1 MQNHVMNAWPHRAA
15 SASHPLVVTVA
26 VFVLLGCTTIA
37 RYDQVA
43 IQRGERT
50 QISDAGEEG
59 GLREVIPDRA
69 HLVIQVRPMAA
80 QRPSLMLIT

>member
-15 SASHPLVVTVA
+15 SAIHPLVVTVA
-26 VFVLLGCTTIA
+26 VFVLLVCTTIA

-50 QISDAGEEG
+50 QISDAGEER

-80 QRPSLMLIT
+80 QRPSLMLMT

>member
-80 QRPSLMLIT
+80 QRPILMLIT